1 MDREIGA
8 AVVRRGTE
16 TEIKKMETEEET
28 MGKAYVH
35 WRSWHATYPGLVSP
49 AYLNALTLEKCEE
62 IARRWPDN
70 ILVAKD
76 GVRVVGFVGYGEST
90 EEAGAGE
97 IYALYVL
104 GILRNGSRSEADE
117 GRTGTARGVSAGLC
131 LASEGEPE
139 SFSVLSEMRVFS
151 RREREAQPLRRCG
164 GDQDGPGSVISGLS
178 SGIPTVRRSGSCP
191 DRPRIETVRMV
202 ICRTG
207 R

>member
-1 MDREIGA
+1 
-8 AVVRRGTE
+8 
-16 TEIKKMETEEET
+16 METEEET

-90 EEAGAGE
+90 EDAGAGE

-104 GILRNGSRSEADE
+104 PEYCG
-117 GRTGTARGVSAGLC
+117 TGVGLTLMRAGLERLGAYPRVYVWLLKENRRAFRFYQKC
-131 LASEGEPE
+131 G
-139 SFSVLSEMRVFS
+139 FSPDGKEKLS
-151 RREREAQPLRRCG
+151 P
-164 GDQDGPGSVISGLS
+164 SVDAV
-178 SGIPTVRRSGSCP
+178 GI
-191 DRPRIETVRMV
+191 RMV
-202 ICRTG
+202 LDR
-207 R
+207 